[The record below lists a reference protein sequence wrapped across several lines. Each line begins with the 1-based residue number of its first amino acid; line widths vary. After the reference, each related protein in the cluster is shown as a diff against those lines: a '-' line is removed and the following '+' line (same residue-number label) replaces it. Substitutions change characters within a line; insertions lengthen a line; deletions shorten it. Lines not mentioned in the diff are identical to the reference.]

1 MECSAD
7 GCDRK
12 AKAKGMCGMHYLR
25 WDRARDP
32 ERYREYDRKHKAEN
46 KEKLRK
52 RAKAAY
58 DADPERHIQ
67 YARRSIIKR
76 KYGLTLEDY
85 EARLAEGC
93 SICGEHGPRMAMDHC
108 HATGKVREPLC
119 ANCNNGLGRFFDKP
133 ELLRAAA
140 DYLEKHFEPE

>member
-1 MECSAD
+1 MKCSAD
-7 GCDRK
+7 GCARDAQVAGQCR
-12 AKAKGMCGMHYLR
+12 MHYQR
-25 WDRARDP
+25 EQRAKYP
-32 ERYREYDRKHKAEN
+32 ERYQAYNRRFREQNRERIRAQARARYRKN
-46 KEKLRK
+46 
-52 RAKAAY
+52 
-58 DADPERHIQ
+58 PEINIET
-67 YARRSIIKR
+67 ARRSRVR
-76 KYGLTLEDY
+76 KQYGLTLEEY

-140 DYLEKHFEPE
+140 DYLERHSP

>member
-1 MECSAD
+1 MAARAMHRLLGSVVCITSASNAPSTPS
-7 GCDRK
+7 GTRHTT
-12 AKAKGMCGMHYLR
+12 AALGSRTARGSGLR
-25 WDRARDP
+25 P
-32 ERYREYDRKHKAEN
+32 ERYRKN
-46 KEKLRK
+46 
-52 RAKAAY
+52 
-58 DADPERHIQ
+58 PEINIET
-67 YARRSIIKR
+67 ARRSRVR
-76 KYGLTLEDY
+76 KQYGLTLEEY

-140 DYLEKHFEPE
+140 DYLERHSP